1 MPKIRCNKEDQLYIE
16 LVYDDNAAQINKE
29 VTLSVVDYNGNR
41 WLDVMKF
48 RSNGFIDLLPIK
60 PEDVKVLNRAGLRI
74 DVFGDT
80 NRVPIVGY
88 QQRVFSMKP
97 KSKPKPKKAKA
108 KKEE

>member
-80 NRVPIVGY
+80 NRVESLLNRFGYEIVEQFNDTPTY
-88 QQRVFSMKP
+88 YFKP
-97 KSKPKPKKAKA
+97 KQL
-108 KKEE
+108 